1 MAAAD
6 YVLHPERATCTSN
19 SPRMGP
25 IWDHFHQRDLQLEA
39 RALSVKQRPGS
50 VSRVRVPA
58 LAVRSMAWPW
68 NSPRTPEP
76 GTPQLHKPATNSLS
90 AILPSP
96 EAKPTL
102 ICQSRPI
109 PSHNLSNVT
118 LCSCCYA
125 VRVYVGHDAHRPASL
140 RPGTQHLALRP
151 ALYNLTATLP
161 SVLVLYVYRHAR
173 HTLYFTGS
181 TRPGPRSAR
190 C

>member
-1 MAAAD
+1 M
-6 YVLHPERATCTSN
+6 
-19 SPRMGP
+19 
-25 IWDHFHQRDLQLEA
+25 
-39 RALSVKQRPGS
+39 KQRPGS

-58 LAVRSMAWPW
+58 LAVRLMAWPW
-68 NSPRTPEP
+68 ISPRTLEP
-76 GTPQLHKPATNSLS
+76 QNPLLHKLATNSLS

-118 LCSCCYA
+118 FCSCCYA
-125 VRVYVGHDAHRPASL
+125 VFVLYVGQDARRPASL

-151 ALYNLTATLP
+151 ALFNLTATLP
-161 SVLVLYVYRHAR
+161 GSIPVYRHAR

-181 TRPGPRSAR
+181 TGPGPRSAR